1 MVSINTVHN
10 GPPPTSLPLKT
21 MVARL
26 HFDISL
32 IISDWPSNSNLNMLL
47 VVTHNHKN
55 ILLHHSQGSSWTFCL
70 LFMWPPLYHKEHIL
84 LYRGGHTV
92 RRQEVLGR
100 PLCFKYKKKKLVF
113 FCVLEI
119 QSQFVLSVTQSVKLS
134 MCEKWEDKIVEIGS
148 KYTWSNKK
156 KINTC
161 KIISYDLCSKWLH
174 QLIQ

>member
-1 MVSINTVHN
+1 
-10 GPPPTSLPLKT
+10 
-21 MVARL
+21 
-26 HFDISL
+26 
-32 IISDWPSNSNLNMLL
+32 
-47 VVTHNHKN
+47 
-55 ILLHHSQGSSWTFCL
+55 
-70 LFMWPPLYHKEHIL
+70 MWPPLYYKEHIL
-84 LYRGGHTV
+84 LYRGGHT
-92 RRQEVLGR
+92 EDKKFLAG
-100 PLCFKYKKKKLVF
+100 PCASNIKKKFVF

-174 QLIQ
+174 QLIQL

>member
-1 MVSINTVHN
+1 MTDLLTAGS
-10 GPPPTSLPLKT
+10 
-21 MVARL
+21 
-26 HFDISL
+26 
-32 IISDWPSNSNLNMLL
+32 LNMLL